1 MDKVVLEL
9 SYAEASALECVLS
22 DYIWL
27 NKKLSTELQNNKD
40 MNESQHKARDHVIRL
55 NRERATQA
63 RKFLR
68 AVGLELNRV
77 EVE

>member
-9 SYAEASALECVLS
+9 DYAAASALECVLS

-40 MNESQHKARDHVIRL
+40 MDESLRRARDHVIRL
-55 NRERATQA
+55 NRERAHQA
-63 RKFLR
+63 KKFLESVR
-68 AVGLELNRV
+68 VKLDQV
-77 EVE
+77 EV